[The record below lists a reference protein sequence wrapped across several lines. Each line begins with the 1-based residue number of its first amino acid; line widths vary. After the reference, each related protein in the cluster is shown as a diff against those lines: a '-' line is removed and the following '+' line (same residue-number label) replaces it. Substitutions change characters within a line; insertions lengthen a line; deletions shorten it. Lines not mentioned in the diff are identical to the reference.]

1 MGRQLL
7 KKIQETI
14 SKESIIKHAKMCIDH
29 KNGMA
34 LWSSNICYPGPGHIN
49 DHRKRKRRC
58 LGIHPFRFD
67 IGKRWEN
74 TVWKNEE
81 FILTENFRQINYLVI
96 SLVNPLFSRNFCQNC
111 LRENCRNHTVTLC
124 SRLANFKTISWD

>member
-67 IGKRWEN
+67 IGKR
-74 TVWKNEE
+74 
-81 FILTENFRQINYLVI
+81 
-96 SLVNPLFSRNFCQNC
+96 
-111 LRENCRNHTVTLC
+111 
-124 SRLANFKTISWD
+124 